1 MSENP
6 PVSGNPLKGLYE
18 KRLVK
23 VLTKE
28 KPVLELIH
36 SIESLGCKIP
46 DNFFR
51 LRSCEENIS
60 GGFSLEPE
68 TSNNSSSS
76 GSGNSG
82 QASKIRPHITIC
94 DNKPMEYETFRNTVV
109 HELVHAYD
117 ICRVKNFDGSN
128 SKHMACTEIRA
139 AALSGECAYLHE
151 MYRGNF
157 LLANGHRECVK
168 RRANLSLSMNPSHKV
183 CMSCIKS
190 DIISLCFLVSDILS
204 NDDAI
209 IILCIIIFY
218 LVFVT

>member
-1 MSENP
+1 MSEP
-6 PVSGNPLKGLYE
+6 AATGNSLKEFYE

-28 KPVLELIH
+28 KPVLELIK

-51 LRSCEENIS
+51 LRSCEGNIS
-60 GGFSLEPE
+60 GGFALEPE
-68 TSNNSSSS
+68 TSSNNST
-76 GSGNSG
+76 NG
-82 QASKIRPHITIC
+82 QTSNIRPHITIC
-94 DNKPMEYETFRNTVV
+94 DNKSMEYETFRNTVA

-151 MYRGNF
+151 MYRGKF
-157 LLANGHRECVK
+157 QLANGHRDCVK

-183 CMSCIKS
+183 HKS
-190 DIISLCFLVSDILS
+190 I
-204 NDDAI
+204 
-209 IILCIIIFY
+209 
-218 LVFVT
+218 